1 MDEEEFR
8 NKAHAEGYSE
18 PEMHEVEYAPA
29 KEMHTH
35 DQTILSLVL
44 SGEFTM
50 LYEHESKTFGPG
62 DWCVNP
68 AGTRPTEQIGS
79 EGVIAL
85 VAKK

>member
-8 NKAHAEGYSE
+8 KKAQAEGFSE
-18 PEMHEVEYAPA
+18 PEIHEVEHAPA

-50 LYEHESKTFGPG
+50 VYEHESKTYGLG

-68 AGTRPTEQIGS
+68 AGTRHTEQIGPD
-79 EGVIAL
+79 GVIAL